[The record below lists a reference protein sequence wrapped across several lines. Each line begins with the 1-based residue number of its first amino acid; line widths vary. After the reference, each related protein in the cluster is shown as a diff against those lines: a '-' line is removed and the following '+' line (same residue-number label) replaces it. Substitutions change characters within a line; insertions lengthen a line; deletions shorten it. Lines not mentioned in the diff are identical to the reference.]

1 MKKLFTV
8 EDWIKGITKTVVD
21 CVNDDTRQV
30 TNKDNSIAL
39 LVTHIVTSNLKLE
52 NNVIINDY
60 SLVDCI
66 KDVDMQVK
74 LLNSLCKVNKMI
86 VHHDSVIYKC
96 TLFFNSSLLDNVYT
110 ALQRANQLLQLHL
123 I

>member
-1 MKKLFTV
+1 MKKVFTV

-21 CVNDDTRQV
+21 CVNDDTRQA

-74 LLNSLCKVNKMI
+74 LLNSINKVNKMI
-86 VHHDSVIYKC
+86 VHHDSVIYQC
-96 TLFFNSSLLDNVYT
+96 TLFFNNSLLDNMYT
-110 ALQRANQLLQLHL
+110 ALQRADQLLQLHL